1 MKIFQ
6 HGGDVIGFA
15 KSCKCSVEEVI
26 DLSSN
31 INFVK
36 PTIDIDFN
44 SLDISAYPNYD
55 KLYEEI
61 AKHYDVTI
69 DEIELFNG
77 GSSAIFSFFRLLKTR
92 YNRCTIYSPA
102 YLEYKKSAKTFGYEL
117 DIVDRFDN
125 INKNIA
131 NNSLVIFVNPST
143 PDGMLYDIDELLE
156 IWHKQNSTVLVDES
170 FIEFSQTSSITS
182 KLSRYPNLYIL
193 KSMTK
198 FFGSAGIRMGTI
210 ISQAN
215 NIKLL
220 KKSEPLWKISEFDSN
235 YIQAVLKD
243 REFKK
248 HSDSLNDKSKRYLMQ
263 ILKSSPLVEKIYP
276 SFANYILVKLN
287 ISAKELQKKLLSYK
301 IMIRSC
307 ENFDGLTI
315 YHARIAVKSMQD
327 LEIFKKALNA

>member
-44 SLDISAYPNYD
+44 NLDISAYPNYD

-77 GSSAIFSFFRLLKTR
+77 GSSAIFSFFRLLKAR

-170 FIEFSQTSSITS
+170 FIEFSHTSSITS

-248 HSDSLNDKSKRYLMQ
+248 RSDSLNDKSKRYLMQ